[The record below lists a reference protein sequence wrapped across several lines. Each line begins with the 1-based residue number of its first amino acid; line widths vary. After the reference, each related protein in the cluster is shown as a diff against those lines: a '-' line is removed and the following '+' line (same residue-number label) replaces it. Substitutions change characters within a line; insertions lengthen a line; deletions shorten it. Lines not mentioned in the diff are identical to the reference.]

1 MLTVIKDAA
10 RAAVGAVEGG
20 EEDLPAVIRA
30 AATEAHE
37 SVRRTPE
44 LLDVLRDAGV
54 VDAGGLAVAVILDG
68 LYACVTG
75 TAIASTFVSD
85 DGAPDLTAI
94 HADEEAWGYCTQF
107 VVSGFTG
114 GADEFEEH
122 VYASGNERARHRRRG
137 DGERPQSHPGPGGD
151 ALLRRRL
158 RAARARQDRGHGGP
172 GPLQDGERG
181 GSTRARTPGN
191 VGVVAASRGEGNRAL
206 FEEMGAVAVE
216 GGQGE
221 NPSAA
226 DLARAVEEAGAP
238 TVVILPNNKNIVPTA
253 ERVGE
258 LVGVEVR
265 VVPTRSIAAGVAA
278 MVGFDAEGEPDEVFG
293 EMEEI
298 RQSLHSAEVTRSVRD
313 AKLEGRDVPEGSYI
327 GFLDD
332 EMVAAGDTVG
342 EVALSLAG
350 KIVGRGADLLTLVR
364 GEDLDAGELEDLSE
378 AIRAL
383 DEDLEVETRDGGQPL
398 YPLQMVAE

>member
-1 MLTVIKDAA
+1 VLVI
-10 RAAVGAVEGG
+10 
-20 EEDLPAVIRA
+20 
-30 AATEAHE
+30 
-37 SVRRTPE
+37 
-44 LLDVLRDAGV
+44 
-54 VDAGGLAVAVILDG
+54 
-68 LYACVTG
+68 
-75 TAIASTFVSD
+75 
-85 DGAPDLTAI
+85 
-94 HADEEAWGYCTQF
+94 ADEETVNVHVHTQDPGAML
-107 VVSGFTG
+107 SYAGGFGRLARVKIEDMEAQIRSRTG
-114 GADEFEEH
+114 AG
-122 VYASGNERARHRRRG
+122 
-137 DGERPQSHPGPGGD
+137 
-151 ALLRRRL
+151 
-158 RAARARQDRGHGGP
+158 
-172 GPLQDGERG
+172 G
-181 GSTRARTPGN
+181 GSASERTPGN
-191 VGVVAASRGEGNRAL
+191 VGVVAASRGGGNRAL

-216 GGQGE
+216 GGQGA

-226 DLARAVEEAGAP
+226 DLARVVEEAGAP

-265 VVPTRSIAAGVAA
+265 VVPTRSIAAGLAA
-278 MVGFDAEGEPDEVFG
+278 MVGFDAEGDPDEVFG

-298 RQSLHSAEVTRSVRD
+298 RQALHSAEVTRSVRD

-364 GEDLDAGELEDLSE
+364 GEDLDAGELEELSE

>member
-1 MLTVIKDAA
+1 
-10 RAAVGAVEGG
+10 
-20 EEDLPAVIRA
+20 
-30 AATEAHE
+30 
-37 SVRRTPE
+37 
-44 LLDVLRDAGV
+44 
-54 VDAGGLAVAVILDG
+54 
-68 LYACVTG
+68 
-75 TAIASTFVSD
+75 VSD

-122 VYASGNERARHRRRG
+122 VYASGKSVLVIADEETVNVHIHTQDPGAMLSYAGGFGRLARVKIEDMEAQVRSRTG
-137 DGERPQSHPGPGGD
+137 AG
-151 ALLRRRL
+151 
-158 RAARARQDRGHGGP
+158 
-172 GPLQDGERG
+172 G
-181 GSTRARTPGN
+181 GSTRERTPGN